1 MERSKA
7 VELAY
12 LSLACAYCL
21 TLPLKRTVTLIDA
34 VILVSIFIAYTLRI
48 SKAPQTRSRPD
59 RPGGLDRGDGPRAR
73 RASVLSMFA
82 VAGVV
87 ILLVPSTSPSPWSRP
102 GPSSGV
108 SEFLLVQWLAPLASE
123 APELLVVALY
133 AWRLKTSEALTAV
146 VSSKI
151 NQWTLLVGTLPL
163 VFAIA
168 SGSLHGLPVETAQR
182 EEVLLTAAQTVFAVA
197 ILVNLC
203 ISLREAFALFGLFWA
218 QFILG
223 AVVPPSSKGIELLV
237 LSAVYILLGVFLL
250 ARRHGDFRHLL
261 RDGFR
266 TPYSELGR
274 GRRLAGGA
282 LSGHEVE
289 GQPEHGVA
297 RPAAGGPRTRSTR
310 PPG

>member
-1 MERSKA
+1 MDRSKA

-21 TLPLKRTVTLIDA
+21 TLPLKRTVTLLDA
-34 VILVSIFIAYTLRI
+34 VVLVAIFVAYTLRI
-48 SKAPQTRSRPD
+48 SKAPQTHPD
-59 RPGGLDRGDGPRAR
+59 LIGPAAWVGAMTRGAR
-73 RASVLSMFA
+73 RASVLAMFV

-87 ILLVPSTSPSPWSRP
+87 ILLVAEHFAESLVDT
-102 GPSSGV
+102 GAELGV

-163 VFAIA
+163 VFAFA

-203 ISLREAFALFGLFWA
+203 ISLREALALFGLFWA

-237 LSAVYILLGVFLL
+237 LSAVYILLGVWLL
-250 ARRHGDFRHLL
+250 ARRHTDFRHLL

-266 TPYSELGR
+266 TPYSELE
-274 GRRLAGGA
+274 AEA
-282 LSGHEVE
+282 AA
-289 GQPEHGVA
+289 PERDRQV
-297 RPAAGGPRTRSTR
+297 TK
-310 PPG
+310 